1 MVSTVDSVSNVN
13 SPCLGHREA
22 EGTIRVSGPVY
33 DTATDRALPVSLDS
47 RTKLF
52 RRKTIVIQQQ
62 PNLLNQPLKKP
73 WGKVIQVN

>member
-1 MVSTVDSVSNVN
+1 MTQQLV
-13 SPCLGHREA
+13 
-22 EGTIRVSGPVY
+22 
-33 DTATDRALPVSLDS
+33 ALPVSLDS

-73 WGKVIQVN
+73 WGKLIQVN